1 MSVVALASVKGSPG
15 VTTAA
20 LALASW
26 WPRPVVV
33 LEADPAGGD
42 LAVRLGLPEDPGLVG
57 LAAALRRHSQ
67 ADLLEHYAQE
77 SPMGIPVVPAPA
89 GARQSAASVSLL
101 AALPGSPL
109 AFEVDVLLDVGRLDH
124 SSPARPLAKG
134 ADALIWVCRPQLG
147 DLAHLSAAL
156 EHGRG
161 GPTVSIVLSGAGP
174 YPSDEVTA
182 TLSVKVLGHLPADP
196 AGAEALW
203 EAGARTWTR
212 SALGRTARD
221 LAHDVDAWLAPPCE
235 PPGDDGGVVGPDQRT
250 DRETVVVETSGL
262 PS

>member
-1 MSVVALASVKGSPG
+1 VSVVALASVKGSPG
-15 VTTAA
+15 VTTVA

-67 ADLLEHYAQE
+67 ADVLEHYTQE
-77 SPMGIPVVPAPA
+77 SALGIPVVPAPA

-109 AFEVDVLLDVGRLDH
+109 AFEVDVLLDLGRLDH
-124 SSPARPLAKG
+124 SSPARPLAQG
-134 ADALIWVCRPQLG
+134 TDALIWVCRPQLG
-147 DLAHLSAAL
+147 DLAHLSAAV

-161 GPTVSIVLSGAGP
+161 SPAASIVLSGAGP
-174 YPSDEVTA
+174 YPSDEVAA
-182 TLSVKVLGHLPADP
+182 TLGVTVLGHLPSDLG
-196 AGAEALW
+196 GAEALW
-203 EAGARTWTR
+203 EGGARTWAR
-212 SALGRTARD
+212 SALGRTARN

-235 PPGDDGGVVGPDQRT
+235 PPGDDGGVVDPDRRT
-250 DRETVVVETSGL
+250 DRDDVVVETSGL